1 MSSRAGSSG
10 FVLDPRKL
18 PRVPVRSR
26 VELLSGPK
34 RWRAETVDVGPGGC
48 QVVSAAAVGAGTQV
62 GLIVTPAPDG
72 NALHLMGRVAWA
84 SALPPVRLGVAFLP
98 GTRAASWFEM
108 LVKTQPHLARLNRT
122 PDRIPLDAKVYPA
135 SPPTEILDFT
145 PNELLIMRHVGD
157 GATAEELRERLGS
170 GWNASRTALFGLLA
184 RRLVTLS
191 ASEAVPA
198 SRWRQVLF
206 DAELAGAVAAVPT
219 AEPRIERTLTPRPSG
234 TTRPPKAQRHLEM
247 ALVALASGHL
257 PDAIAHVRIAA
268 SMAPG
273 DDLIGQILGRLAS

>member
-1 MSSRAGSSG
+1 MNVRAGSSG

-48 QVVSAAAVGAGTQV
+48 QIISPAAVGAGTQI

-98 GTRAASWFEM
+98 GTRAASWFEL
-108 LVKTQPHLARLNRT
+108 LVKTQPHLARLNRG
-122 PDRIPLDAKVYPA
+122 PDRISLDAKVYPA
-135 SPPTEILDFT
+135 SPPTDILDFT
-145 PNELLIMRHVGD
+145 PNELLVLRHIGD
-157 GATAEELRERLGS
+157 GATAEQLRERLGS
-170 GWNASRTALFGLLA
+170 SWSASRTALFGLLA
-184 RRLVTLS
+184 RRLVTLA

-206 DAELAGAVAAVPT
+206 DAELAGAVEAVPSEET
-219 AEPRIERTLTPRPSG
+219 QPQRTFTPRPSG
-234 TTRPPKAQRHLEM
+234 NARPPKAQRHLEM
-247 ALVALASGHL
+247 ALVALASNHL

-268 SMAPG
+268 SLAPG